1 MIIGSR
7 WRHADA
13 RRLVI
18 FFFLGLALVFLALGS
33 EFIGLQNPPR
43 AMLQIGIVALV
54 VLMAGNICLEVPLHR
69 FESISW
75 FYIFLIVLAMSGRYP
90 YFNWTSLGFLF
101 ILNELVRRLGI
112 KDLTFI
118 TIIFSVG
125 FLVISLIPIGK
136 ILYEQMAEMGSLRG
150 YYGTYLLHSEYGALP
165 RSTGVSRTVGVCLVI
180 GSCYLMQNF
189 NFLRHVTK
197 ILLCSFLVI
206 LVVLMILLG
215 SRGSI
220 LCTLVSLGA
229 LVFWKFGN
237 VYSYRR
243 IKIKKF
249 LVLFAVC
256 ALGLF
261 YALVEVRYES
271 VTNVFDS
278 SGRIRLWTEISG
290 LFYHGHAP
298 SFAYLFGLGGL
309 FDRDLLSISL
319 SNAYLYSLT
328 AGGLVGSLALLIFL
342 VSKFLSAFK
351 ISSAIE
357 RSDHSIV
364 AVGQLSGCLLLLFF
378 CVRGLFENSFLVF
391 GVDTI
396 WVLFAIRLLSKSQP
410 KE

>member
-1 MIIGSR
+1 MVVRSR
-7 WRHADA
+7 SYNADA
-13 RRLVI
+13 RTLLVLC
-18 FFFLGLALVFLALGS
+18 FLGLALGFLALGI

-43 AMLQIGIVALV
+43 AMLQIGMVSLVALMV
-54 VLMAGNICLEVPLHR
+54 SRICLEDPLYR

-75 FYIFLIVLAMSGRYP
+75 FYIFFIILAMSGRYP
-90 YFNWTSLGFLF
+90 YFNWTSLGFVF
-101 ILNELVRRLGI
+101 ILNELARRLGI
-112 KDLTFI
+112 KELTFI
-118 TIIFSVG
+118 TIIFSFG
-125 FLVISLIPIGK
+125 FLFVSLIPIGK
-136 ILYEQMAEMGSLRG
+136 ILYEQMAEVGSLRG
-150 YYGTYLLHSEYGALP
+150 YYGTYLLRSEYGTLP
-165 RSTGVSRTVGVCLVI
+165 RSTGVSRTVGVCLII
-180 GSCYLMQNF
+180 GSCYLLQNF
-189 NFLRHVTK
+189 KVWKHVTK
-197 ILLCSFLVI
+197 ILLSTLLVI
-206 LVVLMILLG
+206 LMVLMILLG

-237 VYSYRR
+237 VPSCRP

-249 LVLFAVC
+249 LVLFTVC
-256 ALGLF
+256 TLGLF
-261 YALVEVRYES
+261 YTLVEIRYES
-271 VTNVFDS
+271 LINVFDS

-298 SFAYLFGLGGL
+298 LFAFVFGLGGG
-309 FDRDLLSISL
+309 FDRDILSISL